1 MIVMPGEGRMGLGS
15 VLVRKAELV
24 EKIAE
29 NQAVHIATYE
39 EAMVGYRRVA
49 SEKIL
54 AAMTEFENGGDWKP
68 PHLPLPEDHRKDYE
82 LVLAQLA
89 MEVDEELLL
98 TAQEFRQYAL
108 DEWSWKAD
116 FNRTTTGMGYVGD
129 HGEYPGM
136 K

>member
-1 MIVMPGEGRMGLGS
+1 MIVMPEGRMGLGS

-24 EKIAE
+24 EKITE
-29 NQAVHIATYE
+29 NQAQHIATYE
-39 EAMVGYRRVA
+39 EAIVGYRRVA
-49 SEKIL
+49 EEAIG
-54 AAMTEFENGGDWKP
+54 AAFAVFVGGGEWKT

-116 FNRTTTGMGYVGD
+116 FTRTLTGMGYVGD
-129 HGEYPGM
+129 HGEYPKM
-136 K
+136 S